1 MTTESQRSELL
12 EDFQNFLE
20 QSNLDPLATSEQPDL
35 NTLLSEMTGLK
46 TEVKAESRQY
56 KNTLDTLSS
65 ALTSVQN
72 ANETLEKQQHEIMQ
86 TVFLDIIDVYDR
98 LTAGVDILQK
108 YRPVASLFKRSRVK
122 DIGFIKRFKEGQIM
136 TVRRYEQLFQR
147 YQIQAIDCVGKLLDP
162 TTMSA
167 IETGHN
173 PNLENGIVLEEIRK
187 GFLFQDQV
195 LRLAE
200 VKVNKI
206 NARELVL

>member
-108 YRPVASLFKRSRVK
+108 YRPVASLFKRSRDK
-122 DIGFIKRFKEGQIM
+122 DIGFIKRFKEGQVM
-136 TVRRYEQLFQR
+136 TVRRFEQLFQR

>member
-108 YRPVASLFKRSRVK
+108 YRPVASLFKRSRDK
-122 DIGFIKRFKEGQIM
+122 DIGFIKRFKEGQVM
-136 TVRRYEQLFQR
+136 TVRRFEQLFQR

-167 IETGHN
+167 METGHN

>member
-162 TTMSA
+162 TSMNA
-167 IETGHN
+167 IETGQN